1 METSPLYHNMNNTR
15 WIMWHHHT
23 RLLSLLAVGVPV
35 CLVLCPAGHVV
46 GGRAECWRDLKHEK
60 FYESAQGLFL

>member
-1 METSPLYHNMNNTR
+1 M
-15 WIMWHHHT
+15 IMCHRHIT
-23 RLLSLLAVGVPV
+23 LLSLLAVGVPV

-46 GGRAECWRDLKHEK
+46 GGRAEYWRDLKREK